1 MNECNIQGGH
11 VTSFSDVTTAYRRAW
26 ARRRV
31 FVPIYIAVRLLLVAL
46 IAPGVAIT
54 VNLAVSLSNQT
65 ALTDQAIAA
74 FILSPAGFIAAV
86 AVLSLFLLA
95 EVFVFSVMAASL
107 RMGEADPWR
116 AGSSAIGLILSRL
129 PALFGF
135 AVRFVLRVL
144 LLVLPFAVVAAL
156 IAWWT
161 LTEYDINYYLTF
173 HPPSFWVAVV
183 LIGAVVLVMA
193 WVLIRRLSAWALSLH
208 LVLFENVHPGHAF
221 NISTS
226 RMEGKRGRLKI
237 ELAIWLI
244 LRLIIA
250 ALIAWVAGI
259 LFAIVPLQGAS
270 HLRLALLYS
279 LLVAGVWSLAGL
291 VLAAT
296 ALGALAV
303 LLDSFFEIKTD
314 EPLHPE
320 PGSLRI
326 PLLATVGAAV
336 VAVLIGLWFGQHLLE
351 RVQAPDRAEVIGH
364 RGAAAVRPENTMA
377 AVLKAIEDGADWVEI
392 DVQETADDVV
402 IVAHDSD
409 FMKLAGVNLKVWDAT
424 MEDVAQIDIGSWF
437 GPEYADEHTPTLREV
452 LEAAKGKAKVIIEL
466 KYYGHDVDLE
476 NRVVALV
483 EELGMQDDIATMSLK
498 YPAVQK
504 MKSIRPDWRA
514 GVLAATAVG
523 DLTGLEGDFLAVNAA
538 MATPGLVRS
547 VHEAGKDIYVWTVND
562 PLQMSAMAS
571 MGVDGL
577 ITDRPA
583 MANEVLRVRAEMG
596 PAERLLLWMATTFG
610 MSIDTEAMRD
620 ESP

>member
-1 MNECNIQGGH
+1 M
-11 VTSFSDVTTAYRRAW
+11 SLFSAVTTSYRGAW

-31 FVPIYIAVRLLLVAL
+31 FVPIYLAVRLLLVAL
-46 IAPGVAIT
+46 ITPGVAIT

-74 FILSPAGFIAAV
+74 FILSPVGFVAAV
-86 AVLSLFLLA
+86 VVLSLFLLA
-95 EVFVFSVMAASL
+95 EVLVFSVMAASL
-107 RMGEADPWR
+107 RMGERDPWR

-144 LLVLPFAVVAAL
+144 LLIVPFAAVAAV

-173 HPPSFWVAVV
+173 RPPSFLVAVG

-193 WVLIRRLSAWALSLH
+193 WVLIRRLSAWALGLH
-208 LVLFENVHPGHAF
+208 LVLFESVAPSSAF
-221 NISTS
+221 NVSAT
-226 RMEGKRGRLKI
+226 RMEGKRGRLKL
-237 ELAIWLI
+237 ELAIWLG
-244 LRLIIA
+244 LRVVIA
-250 ALIAWVAGI
+250 ALIATVAGL
-259 LFAIVPLQGAS
+259 LFDLVPLQGAS
-270 HLRLALLYS
+270 HLKLALIYS
-279 LLVAGVWSLAGL
+279 LIVAGLWSLAGL

-303 LLDSFFEIKTD
+303 LLDGFFEIKTS
-314 EPLHPE
+314 EPPHPE
-320 PGSLRI
+320 PGNLRV
-326 PLLATVGAAV
+326 PLLAALGGAAV
-336 VAVLIGLWFGQHLLE
+336 AVVAGLWVGQEVLD
-351 RVQAPDRAEVIGH
+351 RVDAPDRAEVIGH
-364 RGAAAVRPENTMA
+364 RGAAALRPENTMA

-409 FMKLAGVNLKVWDAT
+409 FMKLAGVPTKVWDAT
-424 MEDVAQIDIGSWF
+424 MEDVAEIDIGSWF
-437 GPEYADEHTPTLREV
+437 DPEYADERTPTLRQV

-476 NRVVALV
+476 NRVAALV
-483 EELGMQDDIATMSLK
+483 EEFEMQDDIATMSLK

-504 MKSIRPDWRA
+504 MEKLRPDWRA

-523 DLTGLEGDFLAVNAA
+523 DLSGLEGEFVAVNAG

-547 VHEAGKDIYVWTVND
+547 VQAAGKDIYVWTVND

-577 ITDRPA
+577 ITDDPA
-583 MANEVLRVRAEMG
+583 LANEVLRIRAEMG
-596 PAERLLLWMATTFG
+596 PAERLLLWLATSFG
-610 MSIDTEAMRD
+610 MSVDKQAMRD
-620 ESP
+620 ASP

>member
-1 MNECNIQGGH
+1 MTH
-11 VTSFSDVTTAYRRAW
+11 FSAVSTAYKGAW

-31 FVPIYIAVRLLLVAL
+31 FVPIYFVVRLLLVAL
-46 IAPGVAIT
+46 IAPGVAII
-54 VNLAVSLSNQT
+54 VNLAVRLSNQT

-95 EVFVFSVMAASL
+95 EVFVFSVMAGSL
-107 RMGEADPWR
+107 RMGESDPWR

-144 LLVLPFAVVAAL
+144 VLIVPFAAVSAL

-161 LTEYDINYYLTF
+161 LTEFDINYYLTF
-173 HPPSFWVAVV
+173 QPPSFWLAVV
-183 LIGAVVLVMA
+183 MIGAVVLVMA

-208 LVLFENVHPGHAF
+208 LVLFEGVHPGHAF
-221 NISTS
+221 NVSAN

-237 ELAIWLI
+237 ELAVWLGM
-244 LRLIIA
+244 RLVIA
-250 ALIAWVAGI
+250 ALIAWVSGL
-259 LFAIVPLQGAS
+259 LFALVPLQGAAN
-270 HLRLALLYS
+270 LRLALIYS
-279 LLVAGVWSLAGL
+279 LGVAGIWSLAGL

-303 LLDSFFEIKTD
+303 LLDGFFEIETS
-314 EPLHPE
+314 EPPHPE
-320 PGSLRI
+320 PGSLRV
-326 PLLATVGAAV
+326 PLLAAVGAAA
-336 VAVLIGLWFGQHLLE
+336 VAVFIGLWFGQYLLE

-364 RGAAAVRPENTMA
+364 RGAAALRPENTMA
-377 AVLKAIEDGADWVEI
+377 SVMKAIEDGADWVEI
-392 DVQETADDVV
+392 DVQESADDVV

-409 FMKLAGVNLKVWDAT
+409 FMKLAGVDLKVWDAT
-424 MEDVAQIDIGSWF
+424 MEDIAQIDIGSWF
-437 GPEYADEHTPTLREV
+437 GPEYAEERTPTLREV

-476 NRVVALV
+476 NRVAAIV

-504 MKSIRPDWRA
+504 MKSIRPEWRA

-523 DLTGLEGDFLAVNAA
+523 DLSGLEGDFVAVNAA
-538 MATPGLVRS
+538 IATPGLVNS
-547 VHEAGKDIYVWTVND
+547 VHAAGKDIYVWTVND

-596 PAERLLLWMATTFG
+596 PGERLMLWLATTFG
-610 MSIDTEAMRD
+610 MSVDTQAMRD

>member
-1 MNECNIQGGH
+1 MSDFSA
-11 VTSFSDVTTAYRRAW
+11 VTSAYKGAW

-46 IAPGVAIT
+46 VAPGVAIT

-74 FILSPAGFIAAV
+74 FILSPVGFVAAI

-95 EVFVFSVMAASL
+95 EVFVFSVMAGSL
-107 RMGEADPWR
+107 RMGESDPWR

-144 LLVLPFAVVAAL
+144 VLILPFAAVSAV

-173 HPPSFWVAVV
+173 HPPSFWIAVV
-183 LIGAVVLVMA
+183 LIGAVILVMA
-193 WVLIRRLSAWALSLH
+193 WVLIRRLSAWALGLH
-208 LVLFENVHPGHAF
+208 LVLFEGVHPAHAF
-221 NISTS
+221 NISAT

-244 LRLIIA
+244 LRVIIA
-250 ALIAWVAGI
+250 GLIAWVAGL

-270 HLRLALLYS
+270 HLRLALVYS
-279 LLVAGVWSLAGL
+279 LLVAGVWSVAGL

-303 LLDSFFEIKTD
+303 LLDGFFEIRTE
-314 EPLHPE
+314 EPPHPE

-326 PLLATVGAAV
+326 PLFAILGAAA
-336 VAVLIGLWFGQHLLE
+336 VAVLVGLWFGQHLLE
-351 RVQAPDRAEVIGH
+351 RIQAPDRAEVIGH
-364 RGAAAVRPENTMA
+364 RGAAALRPENTMA
-377 AVLKAIEDGADWVEI
+377 SVLKAIEDGADWVEI
-392 DVQETADDVV
+392 DVQESADGEV

-424 MEDVAQIDIGSWF
+424 MEDIAQIDIGSWF
-437 GPEYADEHTPTLREV
+437 GPEYADERTPTLREV
-452 LEAAKGKAKVIIEL
+452 LEAAKGKSKVIIEL

-476 NRVVALV
+476 NRVAVIV
-483 EELGMQDDIATMSLK
+483 EELQMQDDIATMSLK

-504 MKSIRPDWRA
+504 MKKLRPDWRA

-523 DLTGLEGDFLAVNAA
+523 DLTGLEGDFIAVNAA

-547 VHEAGKDIYVWTVND
+547 VHDAGKDIYVWTVND

-583 MANEVLRVRAEMG
+583 MANEVLRLRAEMG
-596 PAERLLLWMATTFG
+596 PAERLLLWLATTFG
-610 MSIDTEAMRD
+610 MSVDTQAMRD

>member
-1 MNECNIQGGH
+1 M
-11 VTSFSDVTTAYRRAW
+11 SLFSAVTTSYRGAW

-31 FVPIYIAVRLLLVAL
+31 FVPIYLAVRLLLVAL

-74 FILSPAGFIAAV
+74 FILSPVGFVAAV
-86 AVLSLFLLA
+86 VVLSLFLLA
-95 EVFVFSVMAASL
+95 EVLVFSVMAASL
-107 RMGEADPWR
+107 RMGERDPWR

-144 LLVLPFAVVAAL
+144 LLVVPFAAVAAV
-156 IAWWT
+156 ISWWT

-173 HPPSFWVAVV
+173 RPPSFLVAVG

-208 LVLFENVHPGHAF
+208 LVLFESVAPASAF
-221 NISTS
+221 NVSAT
-226 RMEGKRGRLKI
+226 RMEGKRGRLKL
-237 ELAIWLI
+237 ELAIWLG
-244 LRLIIA
+244 LRIVIA
-250 ALIAWVAGI
+250 ALIATVAGL
-259 LFAIVPLQGAS
+259 LFDLVPLQGAS
-270 HLRLALLYS
+270 HLKLALIYS
-279 LLVAGVWSLAGL
+279 LIVAGLWSLAGL

-303 LLDSFFEIKTD
+303 LLDGFFEIKTS
-314 EPLHPE
+314 EPPHPE
-320 PGSLRI
+320 PGNLRV
-326 PLLATVGAAV
+326 PLLAALGGAAV
-336 VAVLIGLWFGQHLLE
+336 AVVAGLWVGQEVLD
-351 RVQAPDRAEVIGH
+351 RVDAPDRAEVIGH
-364 RGAAAVRPENTMA
+364 RGAAALRPENTMA

-409 FMKLAGVNLKVWDAT
+409 FMKLAGVPTKVWDAT
-424 MEDVAQIDIGSWF
+424 MEDVAEIDIGSWF
-437 GPEYADEHTPTLREV
+437 DPEYADERTPTLRQV

-476 NRVVALV
+476 NRVAALV
-483 EELGMQDDIATMSLK
+483 EEFEMQDDIATMSLK

-504 MKSIRPDWRA
+504 MEKLRPDWRA

-523 DLTGLEGDFLAVNAA
+523 DLSGLEGEFVAVNAG

-547 VHEAGKDIYVWTVND
+547 VQAAGKDIYVWTVND

-577 ITDRPA
+577 ITDDPA
-583 MANEVLRVRAEMG
+583 LANEVLRIRAEMG
-596 PAERLLLWMATTFG
+596 PAERLLLWLATTFG
-610 MSIDTEAMRD
+610 MSVDKQAMRD
-620 ESP
+620 ASP

>member
-1 MNECNIQGGH
+1 MSDFSA
-11 VTSFSDVTTAYRRAW
+11 VTSAYKGAW

-74 FILSPAGFIAAV
+74 FILSPVGLVAAIV
-86 AVLSLFLLA
+86 VLSLFLLA
-95 EVFVFSVMAASL
+95 EVFVFSVMAGSL
-107 RMGEADPWR
+107 RMGESDPWR

-135 AVRFVLRVL
+135 AIRFVLRVL
-144 LLVLPFAVVAAL
+144 VLILPFAAVSAV

-173 HPPSFWVAVV
+173 HPPSFWIAVV

-193 WVLIRRLSAWALSLH
+193 WVLIRRLSAWALGLH
-208 LVLFENVHPGHAF
+208 LVLFEGVHPAHAF
-221 NISTS
+221 NISAA

-244 LRLIIA
+244 LRVIIA
-250 ALIAWVAGI
+250 GLIAWVAGL

-270 HLRLALLYS
+270 QLRLALIYS
-279 LLVAGVWSLAGL
+279 LFVAGIWSLAGL

-303 LLDSFFEIKTD
+303 LLDGFFEIRTE
-314 EPLHPE
+314 EPPHPE

-326 PLLATVGAAV
+326 PLFAALGATA

-351 RVQAPDRAEVIGH
+351 RIQAPDRAEVIGH
-364 RGAAAVRPENTMA
+364 RGAAALRPENTMA

-392 DVQETADDVV
+392 DVQESADGAV

-424 MEDVAQIDIGSWF
+424 MEDIAQIDIGSWF
-437 GPEYADEHTPTLREV
+437 GPEYADERTPTLREV
-452 LEAAKGKAKVIIEL
+452 LEAAKGKSKVIIEL

-476 NRVVALV
+476 NRVAVIV
-483 EELGMQDDIATMSLK
+483 EELQMQDDIATMSLK

-504 MKSIRPDWRA
+504 MKKLRPDWRA

-523 DLTGLEGDFLAVNAA
+523 DLTGLEGDFIAVNAA

-547 VHEAGKDIYVWTVND
+547 VHAAGKDIYVWTVND

-583 MANEVLRVRAEMG
+583 MANEVLRVRADMG
-596 PAERLLLWMATTFG
+596 PAERLLLWLATTLG
-610 MSIDTEAMRD
+610 MSVDTQAMRD

>member
-1 MNECNIQGGH
+1 M
-11 VTSFSDVTTAYRRAW
+11 TSFSAVTKAYKGAW

-31 FVPIYIAVRLLLVAL
+31 FVPIYIVVRLLLIAL
-46 IAPGVAIT
+46 ITPGLAIAA
-54 VNLAVSLSNQT
+54 NLAVSLSSQT
-65 ALTDQAIAA
+65 ALTDQDIAA
-74 FILSPAGFIAAV
+74 FVLSPAGFLVAV

-95 EVFVFSVMAASL
+95 EVFVFSVMAGSL
-107 RMGEADPWR
+107 RMGESDPWR
-116 AGSSAIGLILSRL
+116 AGSAAIGLILSRL

-144 LLVLPFAVVAAL
+144 LLVLPFAALSAL
-156 IAWWT
+156 IAWWR

-173 HPPSFWVAVV
+173 KPPSFWAAVV

-208 LVLFENVHPGHAF
+208 LVLFEQVRPADAF
-221 NISTS
+221 PLSAE
-226 RMEGKRGRLKI
+226 RMEGKRGRLKVD
-237 ELAIWLI
+237 LAMWLG
-244 LRLIIA
+244 LRLAIA

-259 LFAIVPLQGAS
+259 LFAIVPLQDS
-270 HLRLALLYS
+270 SNLRLALTYS
-279 LLVAGVWSLAGL
+279 LLVAGLWSLAGL

-303 LLDSFFEIKTD
+303 VLDRLFEIKTD
-314 EPLHPE
+314 EPPHPE
-320 PGSLRI
+320 PGTLRV
-326 PLLATVGAAV
+326 PLFAAV
-336 VAVLIGLWFGQHLLE
+336 GVAAVAVLVSLWFGQHLLE

-364 RGAAAVRPENTMA
+364 RGAAALRPENTMA

-409 FMKLAGVNLKVWDAT
+409 FMKLAGVPTKVWDAT
-424 MEDVAQIDIGSWF
+424 MEDVAEIDIGSWF
-437 GPEYADEHTPTLREV
+437 DPEYADERTPTLRDV
-452 LEAAKGKAKVIIEL
+452 LAAAKGKAKVIIEL
-466 KYYGHDVDLE
+466 KYYGHDFDLE
-476 NRVVALV
+476 NRVAALV
-483 EELGMQDDIATMSLK
+483 EEFDMQDDIATMSLK

-504 MKSIRPDWRA
+504 MKKLRSDWRA
-514 GVLAATAVG
+514 GVLAATAIG
-523 DLTGLEGDFLAVNAA
+523 DLSGLEGEFVAVNAA

-547 VHEAGKDIYVWTVND
+547 VQAAGKDIYVWTVND

-577 ITDRPA
+577 ITDRPG

-596 PAERLLLWMATTFG
+596 PGERLLLWLAAAFG
-610 MSIDTEAMRD
+610 MSVDTEAMRD
-620 ESP
+620 ASP

>member
-1 MNECNIQGGH
+1 
-11 VTSFSDVTTAYRRAW
+11 VTHFSAVTTAYAGAW

-31 FVPIYIAVRLLLVAL
+31 FVPVYIAVRLLLVAL
-46 IAPGVAIT
+46 IAPGVAVA
-54 VNLAVSLSNQT
+54 VNLAVSLSDQT
-65 ALTDQAIAA
+65 ALTDQDIAM
-74 FILSPAGFIAAV
+74 FILSPAGFCAAV
-86 AVLSLFLLA
+86 VILGIFLLA
-95 EVFVFSVMAASL
+95 EVFVFSVMAGSL

-116 AGSSAIGLILSRL
+116 AGGSAIALILSRL

-135 AVRFVLRVL
+135 AVRFILRVL
-144 LLVLPFAVVAAL
+144 LLALPFVAVAGL

-173 HPPSFWVAVV
+173 HPPAFWVAVA
-183 LIGAVVLVMA
+183 LIGLVVLALA
-193 WVLIRRLSAWALSLH
+193 WVLIRRLSAWALALH
-208 LVLFENVHPGHAF
+208 LVLFERSAPGAAF
-221 NISTS
+221 DESAR

-237 ELAIWLI
+237 ELAVWLI
-244 LRLIIA
+244 VRLAIGAVIA
-250 ALIAWVAGI
+250 TIAGL
-259 LFAIVPLQGAS
+259 LFGLVPLQEGTN
-270 HLRLALLYS
+270 LRFALTLS
-279 LLVAGVWSLAGL
+279 LIVAALWSLAGL
-291 VLAAT
+291 VLAAS

-303 LLDSFFEIKTD
+303 LLDGFFDAKVKD
-314 EPLHPE
+314 MPHPE
-320 PGSLRI
+320 PKQMRA
-326 PLLATVGAAV
+326 PLIATVA
-336 VAVLIGLWFGQHLLE
+336 VAVAALLVGLWFGQTLLE

-364 RGAAAVRPENTMA
+364 RGAAALRPENTMA
-377 AVLKAIEDGADWVEI
+377 SVLKAIEDGADWVEI

-424 MEDVAQIDIGSWF
+424 MEDVAEIDIGSWF
-437 GPEYADEHTPTLREV
+437 GPDYGDERTPTLREV
-452 LEAAKGKAKVIIEL
+452 LEAAKGRAKVIIEL

-476 NRVVALV
+476 NRVAALV
-483 EELGMQDDIATMSLK
+483 EEMGMEEDIATMSLK

-504 MKSIRPDWRA
+504 MKALRPDWRA

-523 DLTGLEGDFLAVNAA
+523 DLSGLEGDFVAVNAA
-538 MATPGLVRS
+538 TVSPGLIRS

-596 PAERLLLWMATTFG
+596 PGERLLLWLATTFG
-610 MSIDTEAMRD
+610 MQIDTGAMRD

>member
-1 MNECNIQGGH
+1 MSDFSA
-11 VTSFSDVTTAYRRAW
+11 VTSAYKGAW

-31 FVPIYIAVRLLLVAL
+31 FVPIYVAVRLLLVAL
-46 IAPGVAIT
+46 IAPAVALT

-74 FILSPAGFIAAV
+74 FILSPVGFVAAIV
-86 AVLSLFLLA
+86 VLSLFLLA
-95 EVFVFSVMAASL
+95 EVFVFSVMAGSL
-107 RMGEADPWR
+107 RMGESDPWR
-116 AGSSAIGLILSRL
+116 AGGSAIGLILSRL

-144 LLVLPFAVVAAL
+144 VLILPFAVVAAV

-173 HPPSFWVAVV
+173 HPPSFWIAVA
-183 LIGAVVLVMA
+183 LNGAVVLAMA
-193 WVLIRRLSAWALSLH
+193 WVLIRRLSAWALGLH
-208 LVLFENVHPGHAF
+208 LVLFEGVHPALAF
-221 NISTS
+221 NISAT
-226 RMEGKRGRLKI
+226 RMQGKRGRLKI

-250 ALIAWVAGI
+250 GLIAWVAGL

-270 HLRLALLYS
+270 HLRLALIYS
-279 LLVAGVWSLAGL
+279 LLVAGLWSVAGL

-303 LLDSFFEIKTD
+303 LLDGFFEIKTE
-314 EPLHPE
+314 EPPHPE
-320 PGSLRI
+320 PGSLRV
-326 PLLATVGAAV
+326 PLFAALGAAV

-351 RVQAPDRAEVIGH
+351 RIQAPDRAEVIGH
-364 RGAAAVRPENTMA
+364 RGAAALRPENTMA
-377 AVLKAIEDGADWVEI
+377 SVLKAIEDGADWVEI
-392 DVQETADDVV
+392 DVQESADDVI

-424 MEDVAQIDIGSWF
+424 MEDIAQIDIGSWF
-437 GPEYADEHTPTLREV
+437 GPEYADERTPTLREV
-452 LEAAKGKAKVIIEL
+452 LEVAKGKAKVIIEL

-476 NRVVALV
+476 NRVAALV
-483 EELGMQDDIATMSLK
+483 EELQMQDDIATMSLK

-504 MKSIRPDWRA
+504 MKKLRPDWRA

-523 DLTGLEGDFLAVNAA
+523 DLTGLEGDFIAVNAA

-547 VHEAGKDIYVWTVND
+547 VHAAGKDIYVWTVND

-596 PAERLLLWMATTFG
+596 PAERLLLWLATTFG
-610 MSIDTEAMRD
+610 MSVDTQAMRD
-620 ESP
+620 ENP

>member
-1 MNECNIQGGH
+1 MSDFSA
-11 VTSFSDVTTAYRRAW
+11 VTSAYKKAW

-74 FILSPAGFIAAV
+74 FILSPVGFVAAI

-95 EVFVFSVMAASL
+95 EVFVFSVMAGSL
-107 RMGEADPWR
+107 RMGESDPWR

-144 LLVLPFAVVAAL
+144 ILILPFAVVAAV

-173 HPPSFWVAVV
+173 HPPSFWIAVV
-183 LIGAVVLVMA
+183 LIGAVGLVMA
-193 WVLIRRLSAWALSLH
+193 WVLIRRLSAWALGLH
-208 LVLFENVHPGHAF
+208 LVLFEAVHPAHAF
-221 NISTS
+221 NVSAT

-250 ALIAWVAGI
+250 GLIAWVAGL

-270 HLRLALLYS
+270 HLRLALIYS

-296 ALGALAV
+296 ALGGLAV
-303 LLDSFFEIKTD
+303 LLDGFFEIRTE
-314 EPLHPE
+314 EPPHPE

-326 PLLATVGAAV
+326 PLFAILGAAA
-336 VAVLIGLWFGQHLLE
+336 VAVLVGLWFGQHLLE
-351 RVQAPDRAEVIGH
+351 RIQAPDRAEVIGH
-364 RGAAAVRPENTMA
+364 RGAAALRPENTMA
-377 AVLKAIEDGADWVEI
+377 SVLKAIEDGADWVEI
-392 DVQETADDVV
+392 DVQESADGVV
-402 IVAHDSD
+402 VVAHDSD

-424 MEDVAQIDIGSWF
+424 MEDIAQIDIGSWF
-437 GPEYADEHTPTLREV
+437 GPEYADERTPTLREV
-452 LEAAKGKAKVIIEL
+452 LEAAKGKSKVIIEL

-476 NRVVALV
+476 NRVAAIV
-483 EELGMQDDIATMSLK
+483 EDLQMQDDIATMSLK

-504 MKSIRPDWRA
+504 IKKLRPEWRA

-523 DLTGLEGDFLAVNAA
+523 DLTGLEGDFIAVNAA

-547 VHEAGKDIYVWTVND
+547 VQDAGKDIYVWTVND

-583 MANEVLRVRAEMG
+583 MANEVLRLRAEMG
-596 PAERLLLWMATTFG
+596 PAERLLLWLATTFG
-610 MSIDTEAMRD
+610 MSVDTQAMRD

>member
-1 MNECNIQGGH
+1 MSDFSA
-11 VTSFSDVTTAYRRAW
+11 VTSAYKGAW

-31 FVPIYIAVRLLLVAL
+31 FVPIYVAVRLLLVAL
-46 IAPGVAIT
+46 IAPAVALI

-74 FILSPAGFIAAV
+74 FILSPVGFVAAI

-95 EVFVFSVMAASL
+95 EVFVFSVMAGSL
-107 RMGEADPWR
+107 RMGESDPWR

-144 LLVLPFAVVAAL
+144 VLVLPFAAVAAV

-173 HPPSFWVAVV
+173 HPPSFWIAVA

-193 WVLIRRLSAWALSLH
+193 WVLIRRLSAWALGLH
-208 LVLFENVHPGHAF
+208 LVLFEGVHPAHAF
-221 NISTS
+221 NISAT

-244 LRLIIA
+244 LRVIIA
-250 ALIAWVAGI
+250 GLIAWVAGL

-270 HLRLALLYS
+270 HLRLALVYS
-279 LLVAGVWSLAGL
+279 LLVAGIWSVAGL

-303 LLDSFFEIKTD
+303 LLDGFFEIRTE
-314 EPLHPE
+314 EPPHPE
-320 PGSLRI
+320 PGSLRV
-326 PLLATVGAAV
+326 PLFAALGAAV
-336 VAVLIGLWFGQHLLE
+336 AAVLIGLWFGQHLLE
-351 RVQAPDRAEVIGH
+351 RIQAPDRAEVIGH
-364 RGAAAVRPENTMA
+364 RGAAALRPENTMA
-377 AVLKAIEDGADWVEI
+377 SVLKAIEDGADWVEI

-424 MEDVAQIDIGSWF
+424 MEDIAQIDIGSWF
-437 GPEYADEHTPTLREV
+437 GPEYADERTPTLREV

-476 NRVVALV
+476 NRVAALV
-483 EELGMQDDIATMSLK
+483 EELQMQDDIATMSLK

-504 MKSIRPDWRA
+504 MKKLRPDWRA

-523 DLTGLEGDFLAVNAA
+523 DLTGLEGDFIAVNAA

-547 VHEAGKDIYVWTVND
+547 VHAAGKDIYVWTVND

-596 PAERLLLWMATTFG
+596 PAERLLLWLATAFG
-610 MSIDTEAMRD
+610 MSVDTQAMRD
-620 ESP
+620 ENP

>member
-1 MNECNIQGGH
+1 
-11 VTSFSDVTTAYRRAW
+11 VSLFSAVTTSYRGAW

-31 FVPIYIAVRLLLVAL
+31 FVPIYLAVRLLLVAL
-46 IAPGVAIT
+46 ITPGVAIT

-74 FILSPAGFIAAV
+74 FILSPVGFVAAV
-86 AVLSLFLLA
+86 VVLSLFLLA
-95 EVFVFSVMAASL
+95 EVLVFSVMAASL
-107 RMGEADPWR
+107 RMGERDPWR

-144 LLVLPFAVVAAL
+144 LLIVPFAAVAAV

-173 HPPSFWVAVV
+173 RPPSFLVAVG

-193 WVLIRRLSAWALSLH
+193 WVLIRRLSAWALGLH
-208 LVLFENVHPGHAF
+208 LVLFESVAPSSAF
-221 NISTS
+221 NVSAT
-226 RMEGKRGRLKI
+226 RMEGKRGRLKL
-237 ELAIWLI
+237 ELAIWLG
-244 LRLIIA
+244 LRVVIA
-250 ALIAWVAGI
+250 ALIATVAGL
-259 LFAIVPLQGAS
+259 LFDLVPLQGAS
-270 HLRLALLYS
+270 HLKLALIYS
-279 LLVAGVWSLAGL
+279 LIVAGLWSLAGL

-303 LLDSFFEIKTD
+303 LLDGFFEIKTS
-314 EPLHPE
+314 EPPHPE
-320 PGSLRI
+320 PGNLRV
-326 PLLATVGAAV
+326 PLLAALGGAAV
-336 VAVLIGLWFGQHLLE
+336 AVVAGLWVGQEVLD
-351 RVQAPDRAEVIGH
+351 RVDAPDRAEVIGH
-364 RGAAAVRPENTMA
+364 RGAAALRPENTMA

-409 FMKLAGVNLKVWDAT
+409 FMKLAGVPTKVWDAT
-424 MEDVAQIDIGSWF
+424 MEDVAEIDIGSWF
-437 GPEYADEHTPTLREV
+437 DPEYADERTPTLRQV

-476 NRVVALV
+476 NRVAALV
-483 EELGMQDDIATMSLK
+483 EEFEMQDDIATMSLK

-504 MKSIRPDWRA
+504 MEKLRPDWRA

-523 DLTGLEGDFLAVNAA
+523 DLSGLEGEFVAVNAG

-547 VHEAGKDIYVWTVND
+547 VQAAGKDIYVWTVND

-577 ITDRPA
+577 ITDDPA
-583 MANEVLRVRAEMG
+583 LANEVLRIRAEMG
-596 PAERLLLWMATTFG
+596 PAERLLLWLATSFG
-610 MSIDTEAMRD
+610 MSVDKQAMRD
-620 ESP
+620 ASP

>member
-1 MNECNIQGGH
+1 M
-11 VTSFSDVTTAYRRAW
+11 SLFSAVTTSYRGAW

-31 FVPIYIAVRLLLVAL
+31 FVPIYLAVRLLLVAL

-74 FILSPAGFIAAV
+74 FILSPVGFVAAV
-86 AVLSLFLLA
+86 VVLSLFLLA
-95 EVFVFSVMAASL
+95 EVLVFSVMAASL
-107 RMGEADPWR
+107 RMGERDPWR

-144 LLVLPFAVVAAL
+144 LLVVPFAAVAAV

-173 HPPSFWVAVV
+173 RPPSFLVAVG

-193 WVLIRRLSAWALSLH
+193 WVLIRRLSAWALGLH
-208 LVLFENVHPGHAF
+208 LVLFESVAPASAF
-221 NISTS
+221 NVSAT
-226 RMEGKRGRLKI
+226 RMEGKRGRLKL
-237 ELAIWLI
+237 ELAIWLC
-244 LRLIIA
+244 LRIVIA
-250 ALIAWVAGI
+250 ALIATVAGL
-259 LFAIVPLQGAS
+259 LFDLVPLQGAS
-270 HLRLALLYS
+270 HLKMALIYS
-279 LLVAGVWSLAGL
+279 LIVAGLWSLAGL

-303 LLDSFFEIKTD
+303 LLDGFFEIKTS
-314 EPLHPE
+314 EPPHPE
-320 PGSLRI
+320 PGNLRV
-326 PLLATVGAAV
+326 PLLAALGGAAV
-336 VAVLIGLWFGQHLLE
+336 ALVAGLWVGQEVLD
-351 RVQAPDRAEVIGH
+351 RVDAPDRAEVIGH
-364 RGAAAVRPENTMA
+364 RGAAALRPENTMA

-409 FMKLAGVNLKVWDAT
+409 FMKLAGVPTKVWDAT
-424 MEDVAQIDIGSWF
+424 MEDVAEIDIGSWF
-437 GPEYADEHTPTLREV
+437 DPEYADERTPTLRQV

-476 NRVVALV
+476 NRVAALV
-483 EELGMQDDIATMSLK
+483 EEFEMQDDIATMSLK

-504 MKSIRPDWRA
+504 MEKLRPDWRA

-523 DLTGLEGDFLAVNAA
+523 DLSGLEGEFVAVNTG

-547 VHEAGKDIYVWTVND
+547 VQAAGKDIYVWTVND

-577 ITDRPA
+577 ITDDPA
-583 MANEVLRVRAEMG
+583 LANEVLRIRAEMG
-596 PAERLLLWMATTFG
+596 PAERLLLWLATTFG
-610 MSIDTEAMRD
+610 MSVDKQAMRD
-620 ESP
+620 ASP

>member
-1 MNECNIQGGH
+1 M
-11 VTSFSDVTTAYRRAW
+11 TSFSAVTNAYKGAW

-31 FVPIYIAVRLLLVAL
+31 FVPIYIVVRLLLIAL
-46 IAPGVAIT
+46 ITPGLAIAA
-54 VNLAVSLSNQT
+54 NLAVSLSSQT
-65 ALTDQAIAA
+65 ALTDQDIAA
-74 FILSPAGFIAAV
+74 FVLSPAGFLVAV

-95 EVFVFSVMAASL
+95 EVFVFSVMAGSL
-107 RMGEADPWR
+107 RMGESDPWR
-116 AGSSAIGLILSRL
+116 AGSAAIGLILSRL

-144 LLVLPFAVVAAL
+144 LLVLPFAVLSAL
-156 IAWWT
+156 IAWWR

-173 HPPSFWVAVV
+173 KPPSFWVAVV

-208 LVLFENVHPGHAF
+208 LVLFEQVRPADAF
-221 NISTS
+221 PLSAE
-226 RMEGKRGRLKI
+226 RMEGKRGRLKVD
-237 ELAIWLI
+237 LAMWLG
-244 LRLIIA
+244 LRLATA

-259 LFAIVPLQGAS
+259 LFAIVPLQDS
-270 HLRLALLYS
+270 SNLRLALTYS
-279 LLVAGVWSLAGL
+279 LLVAGLWSLAGL

-303 LLDSFFEIKTD
+303 VLDRFFEIKTD
-314 EPLHPE
+314 EPPHPE
-320 PGSLRI
+320 PGTLRV
-326 PLLATVGAAV
+326 PLFAAV
-336 VAVLIGLWFGQHLLE
+336 GVAAVAVLVSLWFGQHLLE

-364 RGAAAVRPENTMA
+364 RGAAALRPENTMA

-409 FMKLAGVNLKVWDAT
+409 FMKLAGVPTKVWDAT
-424 MEDVAQIDIGSWF
+424 MEDVAEIDIGSWF
-437 GPEYADEHTPTLREV
+437 DSKYADERTPTLRDV
-452 LEAAKGKAKVIIEL
+452 LAAAKGKAKVIIEL

-476 NRVVALV
+476 NRVAALV
-483 EELGMQDDIATMSLK
+483 EEFDMQDDIATMSLK

-504 MKSIRPDWRA
+504 MKKLRPDWRA
-514 GVLAATAVG
+514 GVLAATAIG
-523 DLTGLEGDFLAVNAA
+523 DLSGLEGEFVAVNAA

-547 VHEAGKDIYVWTVND
+547 VQAAGKDIYVWTVND

-577 ITDRPA
+577 ITDRPG

-596 PAERLLLWMATTFG
+596 PGERLLLWLAAAFG
-610 MSIDTEAMRD
+610 MSVDTEAMRD
-620 ESP
+620 ASP